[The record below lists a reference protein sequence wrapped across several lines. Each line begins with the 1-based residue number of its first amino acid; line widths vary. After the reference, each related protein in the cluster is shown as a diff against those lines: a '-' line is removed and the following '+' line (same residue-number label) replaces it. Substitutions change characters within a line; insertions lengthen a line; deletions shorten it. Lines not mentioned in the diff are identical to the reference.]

1 MYNMRAAAFSFFIFC
16 LLLGSGAF
24 LSQENASGV
33 DTYSSRK
40 SQPATDNGHVSYL
53 QEGII
58 CPEQNPLLLNNNIE
72 QQLQEEERSCFKGKS
87 AGKGE
92 KSFRLSEAVSFYE
105 ALFKEHYGSFTGSV
119 PIWLKV
125 LSLRL

>member
-1 MYNMRAAAFSFFIFC
+1 MYNMRAAVFSFFTFC
-16 LLLGSGAF
+16 LLLSGGAF
-24 LSQENASGV
+24 LPEANAFGLNAR
-33 DTYSSRK
+33 SSRE
-40 SQPATDNGHVSYL
+40 SQPAMEYGQVSYL

-58 CPEQNPLLLNNNIE
+58 CPEQNPLLLNNSTE
-72 QQLQEEERSCFKGKS
+72 QQLQEEVRSCFKGNS

-92 KSFRLSEAVSFYE
+92 KSFRLSEAVSLNK
-105 ALFKEHYGSFTGSV
+105 ALLKEHYSSFTGAV